1 MSRYAIEYSRQRGPQ
16 GANGNDGAG
25 TTAIPNNT
33 LLGNTS
39 GGAAIP
45 VARTAVQM
53 GLQPYSANLDR
64 LDGTAAEQRN
74 AIGLESFESVAANA
88 LGYPATIAYNSD
100 GSVNTVTY
108 TVPAGTIVKTFS
120 YSGGNVSAIV
130 LSGNTPSGISL
141 TKTLTYTGDDITGV
155 SYS

>member
-25 TTAIPNNT
+25 ITAIPNNT

-64 LDGTAAEQRN
+64 LDGTVEEQRA
-74 AIGLESFESVAANA
+74 AIGAASIMDVTQTDFTETYRYYGGLIGSDWKINRYSTITFA
-88 LGYPATIAYNSD
+88 KTSATIVNNS
-100 GSVNTVTY
+100 GQAN
-108 TVPAGTIVKTFS
+108 
-120 YSGGNVSAIV
+120 
-130 LSGNTPSGISL
+130 L
-141 TKTLTYTGDDITGV
+141 TAAWANRLTLNYA
-155 SYS
+155 